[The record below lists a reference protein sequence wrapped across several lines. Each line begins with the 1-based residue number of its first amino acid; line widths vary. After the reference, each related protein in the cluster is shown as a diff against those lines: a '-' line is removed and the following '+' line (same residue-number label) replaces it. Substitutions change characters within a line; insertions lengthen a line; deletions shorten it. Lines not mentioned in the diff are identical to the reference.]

1 MAAPSDE
8 AGDDE
13 DGGWKYSLED
23 LEDDA
28 DGERADREVAAS
40 DASQR
45 DADADDERIDR
56 SIEPGTIDLENAA
69 FVALGVLVG
78 ALILLRT
85 AMLFTG

>member
-23 LEDDA
+23 LDDD
-28 DGERADREVAAS
+28 DGERADREGTAT
-40 DASQR
+40 DASER
-45 DADADDERIDR
+45 DADAEDERIDR
-56 SIEPGTIDLENAA
+56 SIEPGNIDLENAA